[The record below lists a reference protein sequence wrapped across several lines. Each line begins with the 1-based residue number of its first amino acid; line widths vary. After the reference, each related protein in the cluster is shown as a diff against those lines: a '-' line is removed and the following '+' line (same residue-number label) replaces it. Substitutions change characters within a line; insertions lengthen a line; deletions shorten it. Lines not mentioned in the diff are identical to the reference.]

1 MLLAYCPVALK
12 NVVRITER
20 GKHTMVSI
28 ATRDAGTPASGNGKV
43 RTRTGSEA
51 PEDNARLYR
60 HELDRLDLLSPE
72 EVVLLAR
79 RMERARI
86 EQSKTRADRDECVI
100 KDGEE
105 AGRRLIEANLRLVLF
120 IAKRYRYLGVD
131 LDDLIQEGN
140 LGLIHAAEKFDYTKG
155 YKFSTYATWWIRQ
168 AIICALAEQADLIH
182 IPLYRVAQI
191 RRLGRVRHQLQERM
205 EQEPSLQDM
214 AVELDISVEALI
226 HQLTARPETISID
239 LPHDIQGSDE
249 PRLLAD
255 LLGDDP
261 KREPEHIAMQ
271 HSLRA
276 QLWSAL
282 KQLKRRER
290 AVLVL
295 RFGLDGGRERT
306 LYQTGR
312 SIGLTPEGVRKMEE
326 RALHNLRP
334 LISQYGLDQYL

>member
-1 MLLAYCPVALK
+1 
-12 NVVRITER
+12 
-20 GKHTMVSI
+20 MVSI
-28 ATRDAGTPASGNGKV
+28 AIRDAGAPASGDGKV
-43 RTRTGSEA
+43 RARTGSEA
-51 PEDNARLYR
+51 PENNTRLYR
-60 HELDRLDLLSPE
+60 HELDRLDLLSHE

-79 RMERARI
+79 RMERART
-86 EQSKTRADRDECVI
+86 EQGKPRAGRDECVI

-105 AGRRLIEANLRLVLF
+105 ASRRLIEANLRLVLF

-131 LDDLIQEGN
+131 LDDLVQEGN
-140 LGLIHAAEKFDYTKG
+140 LGLIHAAEKFDHTKG

-168 AIICALAEQADLIH
+168 AIIRALAEQADLIH

-191 RRLGRVRHQLQERM
+191 RRLGRVRRQLQERM

-214 AVELDISVEALI
+214 AVELDISVETLI
-226 HQLTARPETISID
+226 RQLTSKPETISID
-239 LPHDIQGSDE
+239 LPRDSLGGEDE

-255 LLGDDP
+255 LLEDDP
-261 KREPEHIAMQ
+261 GLAPEPVVMQ
-271 HSLRA
+271 HALQA
-276 QLWSAL
+276 QLWTAL

-295 RFGLDGGRERT
+295 RFGLDGSRERT
-306 LYQTGR
+306 LNQVGR
-312 SIGLTPEGVRKMEE
+312 SVGLTAEGVRQVEE

>member
-1 MLLAYCPVALK
+1 
-12 NVVRITER
+12 
-20 GKHTMVSI
+20 MVSTAI
-28 ATRDAGTPASGNGKV
+28 RDAKA

-60 HELDRLDLLSPE
+60 HELDRLDLLSHE
-72 EVVLLAR
+72 AVVLLAR
-79 RMERARI
+79 RMERART
-86 EQSKTRADRDECVI
+86 EQGKPRADRNECVI

-105 AGRRLIEANLRLVLF
+105 ASRRLIEANLRLVLF
-120 IAKRYRYLGVD
+120 IARRYRYLGVD
-131 LDDLIQEGN
+131 LDDLVQEGN
-140 LGLIHAAEKFDYTKG
+140 LALMHAVEKFDYTKG
-155 YKFSTYATWWIRQ
+155 YKFSTYAAWWIRQ
-168 AIICALAEQADLIH
+168 AITRALAEQADLIH
-182 IPLYRVAQI
+182 VPLYRVAQI

-214 AVELDISVEALI
+214 AVELDISVSTLI
-226 HQLTARPETISID
+226 HQLISRPETISMD
-239 LPHDIQGSDE
+239 LPCDSQGSDE

-255 LLGDDP
+255 LLEDDP
-261 KREPEHIAMQ
+261 RREPEHVVMQ
-271 HSLRA
+271 RALQA

-295 RFGLDGGRERT
+295 RFGLDGSRERT
-306 LYQTGR
+306 LNQTGR
-312 SIGLTPEGVRKMEE
+312 SVGLTPEGVRQVEE